1 MGRAARL
8 GGRGGEEGEL
18 TSVRASE
25 VPASREVLAVS
36 SDAVLPAAGRV
47 VMVSGANRGIGLAVA
62 RRLHADGYTLSLGA
76 RNVAALARA
85 VGSLGGERVL
95 CCRYDAD
102 DRASASAWVDATV
115 ARFGRIDALVNNAGI
130 LRRFPPDQP
139 DEAALDDMWTV
150 NVKAPYRLTAAAL
163 PLLRKTGSGRIV
175 NVVSTVGLRY
185 KGGVPGY
192 ALTKFAA
199 MALTHVIRYAG
210 WNDGVRV
217 TALCPGETRTD
228 MTAGIVATGHPATEP
243 ETLAAIVSLVIALP
257 NEASV
262 AALPINCV
270 LESTV

>member
-1 MGRAARL
+1 MI
-8 GGRGGEEGEL
+8 
-18 TSVRASE
+18 
-25 VPASREVLAVS
+25 
-36 SDAVLPAAGRV
+36 
-47 VMVSGANRGIGLAVA
+47 SGANRGIGLAIA
-62 RRLHADGYTLSLGA
+62 RHLHADGYSLSLGA
-76 RNVAALARA
+76 RNPSALARA
-85 VGSLGGERVL
+85 VGDLE
-95 CCRYDAD
+95 DARILRAEYVAE
-102 DRASASAWVDATV
+102 DRTMASRWVDATL
-115 ARFGRIDALVNNAGI
+115 ARYGRIDVLVNNAGI
-130 LRRFPPDQP
+130 LRRFPPDEP
-139 DEAALDDMWTV
+139 DEAALDEMWAV

-163 PLLRKTGSGRIV
+163 PHLRKTGAGRIV

-199 MALTHVIRYAG
+199 MALTHVTRYAG

-228 MTAGIVATGHPATEP
+228 MTAGIVASGHPATEP

-262 AALPINCV
+262 AALPVNCV